1 MVVLAILSIGGA
13 AAPAAAELVGP
24 VSGTVR
30 SAGAP
35 VANAWVTLMPVTP
48 TGDWAGKPVQTTT
61 DRDGRYQFSD
71 VSAFQVKV
79 QVRAPS
85 FSGLATTYWPDAYS
99 FATAGTLLV
108 ASSGSTADVDLPVGG
123 SISGR
128 VVDADTGAPI
138 LGARVLAHVDAPP
151 GWEQVGS
158 AGPSPGPGLFV
169 IDGLPPAPVALQA
182 RPPVGSNHL
191 GQWHDGA
198 GFYGEAEPVQPG
210 TTGLIIGLRE
220 GGQVGGVVRD
230 DQGVA
235 VPGAAVTIVGCAA
248 LCPMAAVTDDS
259 GAYRV
264 TGVPPGPGLRAY
276 AEATEAGLL
285 SRWYTDRGQR
295 RDSFDLTRG
304 QVRNDLDFALTAGA
318 VAIGRV
324 LDGQTGAP
332 IPGVTVDLVDVD
344 NPLNSYLSRGVD
356 ARGAGA
362 ALGPR
367 DQPGSAADPSQAP
380 SVAGSGPARPRPG
393 QASEFVIGPVPPGE
407 YWLIVY
413 PGSENGDYLPVE
425 VVART
430 GLDGAGLIDLGRGER
445 AEFTLSLARQRTPA
459 VSAVGVGGSSA
470 RADGPAR
477 GDLEDAPPDPGASA
491 GWPGLFAG
499 FLGADGAGLLGLG
512 A

>member
-1 MVVLAILSIGGA
+1 MRVAREPVVRPRAALVTLLVTILLIAGLPATASAEPVGA
-13 AAPAAAELVGP
+13 

-30 SAGAP
+30 AAGVP
-35 VANAWVTLMPVTP
+35 VANAWVSLMPVTP
-48 TGDWAGKPVQTTT
+48 TGDWAGKPVQTPT
-61 DRDGRYQFSD
+61 DRDGRYQFRDLYASH
-71 VSAFQVKV
+71 VKI

-85 FSGLATTYWPDAYS
+85 LSGLASTYWPDAYS

-123 SISGR
+123 SISGK

-158 AGPSPGPGLFV
+158 AGLSPGPGLFV

-198 GFYGEAEPVQPG
+198 GFYGEADPVQPG
-210 TTGLIIGLRE
+210 TTGLVIGLRE

-276 AEATEAGLL
+276 AEAAEAGLL
-285 SRWYTDRGQR
+285 SRWYTDSGQG

-318 VAIGRV
+318 LAIGRV
-324 LDGQTGAP
+324 LDGQTGDP

-344 NPLNSYLSRGVD
+344 NPLNSYLSRGVE
-356 ARGAGA
+356 ARGA
-362 ALGPR
+362 
-367 DQPGSAADPSQAP
+367 AADPSQTP
-380 SVAGSGPARPRPG
+380 SAAGSGLARPRPG
-393 QASEFVIGPVPPGE
+393 QASEFVIGPVPPAV
-407 YWLIVY
+407 YSLIVY
-413 PGSENGDYLPVE
+413 PGTENGDYLPVE
-425 VVART
+425 LVAST
-430 GLDGAGLIDLGRGER
+430 GLDGVGLIDLGRGER
-445 AEFTLSLARQRTPA
+445 AEFTVSLVRQRTPA
-459 VSAVGVGGSSA
+459 GGTGA
-470 RADGPAR
+470 WVDGPAL
-477 GDLEDAPPDPGASA
+477 GGPEDAPPDSAASA